1 MPADHRPAQRPRRFR
16 LRAGSSEV
24 PGVPSGL
31 QRMWAA
37 VLRRFRDHLDDI
49 GPAKPHGGADETTDQ
64 NTAEDACDP
73 R

>member
-1 MPADHRPAQRPRRFR
+1 
-16 LRAGSSEV
+16 
-24 PGVPSGL
+24 
-31 QRMWAA
+31 MWAA